1 MSLRVIRCEGDGFTR
16 GKEVGMGATELIHRS
31 LAFYR
36 GYLARRGVPAE
47 DLPAVL
53 GPYRDAAAAAYPGL
67 LREIDGMA
75 EGAGC
80 PWWELFAVNAFEEI
94 EPLLAQPAGLERCS
108 AFVAGSRLAHNE
120 MWLAGDAGNVV
131 VVLARPEE
139 GPAFASPTVACCLP
153 VVGMNAAGLAF
164 SVLSVT
170 AEDDGVGVP
179 RVLVSRDVLQA
190 TNREDVVRRAAP
202 PHRSGGYAYEV
213 AVRDH
218 DGFLVETTATRHAVL
233 DRRPAHANHYLA
245 AELAK
250 IAAPPS
256 AGSVARLERTEQLLA
271 SHPPRDEQ
279 GAMAILSDHRSQPR
293 AICLHADPAEGDAA
307 EAVVFSMVCDV
318 ESMRMWVAR
327 GNPCVTPFEQI
338 DVHDVL
344 GEGGPR

>member
-1 MSLRVIRCEGDGFTR
+1 MSTSSGWRSSSWHSPRGGPREPPRHPVRRRRVHSRQRGRHGCDGAHPSVPGLLPR
-16 GKEVGMGATELIHRS
+16 LPGATR
-31 LAFYR
+31 R
-36 GYLARRGVPAE
+36 ARRGSPCCPGAVSRRRGRRVPR
-47 DLPAVL
+47 PAA
-53 GPYRDAAAAAYPGL
+53 RDRWHGGG
-67 LREIDGMA
+67 R
-75 EGAGC
+75 
-80 PWWELFAVNAFEEI
+80 WF
-94 EPLLAQPAGLERCS
+94 
-108 AFVAGSRLAHNE
+108 
-120 MWLAGDAGNVV
+120 
-131 VVLARPEE
+131 
-139 GPAFASPTVACCLP
+139 P